1 MKEILKDIFTKPYQG
16 KSFVLDSLLKP
27 LLGDYKP
34 SNEDILHNSERKKL
48 AENANVKAIT
58 RIAEFELEDTTLQ
71 VFDIT
76 LSSHSK
82 IKYSKV
88 NIQKVVRSIMDV
100 YTGAIMFFHY
110 ENNEGDWRISF
121 VEKED
126 SQKNTT
132 SAKRYT
138 FLVGENHPATTITQR
153 FVTLRGKE
161 KSVETIRDAFS
172 VEALSEE
179 FFAKYKSHYE
189 DFVQY
194 ISGKRFVKEKGKWV
208 EKSIGRPS
216 EEYISIFEEND
227 KSVRDF
233 VKKMLGRIVF
243 LHFLQKKKWLCDDEN
258 YLQNL
263 FKKSEKS
270 NYLESVLEPLFFG
283 VLNTKSEDRKV
294 LFENENWDLSLLK
307 EWENIPYLNGGLF
320 EKDELDKKTVV
331 FPENLF
337 SDLFDFFSQYNFTI
351 DENDPNDS
359 EVGIDPE
366 MLGKI
371 FENLLEDNKD
381 KGAFYTPKE
390 IVQYMCRESLI
401 AYLCEK
407 HKDDEEGIRSLVEHH
422 ITDWNEDK
430 RNKILDSLKD
440 VKICDPA
447 IGSGAFPMGLLNE
460 LYQCRLALG
469 EEKSVNIKKEI
480 IQNNIYGVDIEK
492 GAVDIARLRFW
503 LALVVEEE
511 IAEPLPNLDYKI
523 MQGNSLLESYQGV
536 DLSNIGNKK
545 GYNPQRDLFG
555 NIVNSQIKMTF
566 AKSKLSQ
573 EIQELIQK
581 YYDFKG
587 NSENKK
593 TAQDKINKKIYE
605 HIDYNLELRKNEL
618 ERQLLS
624 ITPKYKGGK
633 LNDKQSKEI
642 KKITEKINEL
652 SSVRKEL
659 FEIQQGDD
667 RPYFLWRLYFA
678 DVFKDGG
685 FDIII
690 GNPPY
695 IKEYENKSVF
705 NGFRDSE
712 FYIGKMDIWYA
723 FVSIGLNLLKDNAVL
738 SFIAQN
744 NWTTSAGAKLLR
756 KDILQRAKIEQF
768 IDFGNYKVFESAA
781 IQTMIFLLRKTIDN
795 KRYKIQ
801 YSLLQDEKIDKKQL
815 KEFLIFNMKN
825 DFAHQKFLYSFKA
838 EKFIDKTFNF
848 TNSDIDV
855 ILDKIEKKGAFK
867 LNSDEV
873 AQGIVAPQDFVN
885 KHSHSVLNN
894 SEIKI
899 NDGIFVLNEVEFQNL
914 KLSEFEK
921 EIIKPYYT
929 SQELHKYY
937 TNDKNRFWLI
947 YTNSTF
953 KNSDEINKYP
963 NIKKHLD
970 RFISIITS
978 DNKPYGLHRAREEK
992 FFKNEKIMS
1001 LRKGKEPVFTFTDFD
1016 CYVSQ
1021 SYFVIQTKR
1030 LNMKYLTICLNSKIV
1045 KFWLRHKGK
1054 MQGDNYQIDKIPL
1067 LNIPIIIAEKQ
1078 NDIIQLFDKIKD
1090 NVDNINSLFYKICDF
1105 SEDEIKIIENHL
1117 E

>member
-208 EKSIGRPS
+208 EKSIGQPS

-263 FKKSEKS
+263 FKKSDKS

-307 EWENIPYLNGGLF
+307 EWENVPYLNGGLF

-351 DENDPNDS
+351 DENAPNDS

-422 ITDWNEDK
+422 ITDWNEDTRK
-430 RNKILDSLKD
+430 KILNFLKD

-536 DLSNIGNKK
+536 DLSNLTKTKTEREKSNICVTLFDEQLDAHRFQLSEYIKEYFNCTNSDIKK
-545 GYNPQRDLFG
+545 ELRQKIDENIRQQIEEQRISLDFSNINLSANSHFFLWHTYFG
-555 NIVNSQIKMTF
+555 NVFNQVN
-566 AKSKLSQ
+566 
-573 EIQELIQK
+573 
-581 YYDFKG
+581 
-587 NSENKK
+587 K
-593 TAQDKINKKIYE
+593 TDN
-605 HIDYNLELRKNEL
+605 
-618 ERQLLS
+618 
-624 ITPKYKGGK
+624 
-633 LNDKQSKEI
+633 
-642 KKITEKINEL
+642 
-652 SSVRKEL
+652 
-659 FEIQQGDD
+659 
-667 RPYFLWRLYFA
+667 
-678 DVFKDGG
+678 G
-685 FDIII
+685 FDIVI

-695 IKEYENKSVF
+695 IQLQKDGGKLAKMYENQGYQTFARTGDIYSL
-705 NGFRDSE
+705 
-712 FYIGKMDIWYA
+712 FYEKGYQILKPKGILVYITSNKWMRAGYGEATRSFFAGKT
-723 FVSIGLNLLKDNAVL
+723 NP
-738 SFIAQN
+738 
-744 NWTTSAGAKLLR
+744 
-756 KDILQRAKIEQF
+756 LQL
-768 IDFGNYKVFESAA
+768 IDFAGIKVFESAA
-781 IQTMIFLLRKTIDN
+781 VDANILIFAKENNTFSTRACIVKDKELKKLSDYIKQNGVESCRFDSSESWVILSEIEQRIKTKIEAVGTPLKDWDIQINYGIKTGFNEAFIINGEKRAELIAQDPKNAEIIRPILRGRDI
-795 KRYKIQ
+795 KRYGYEFADLYLLFIPWHFPLHLAKPEIKGASLEAEKAFENQ
-801 YSLLQDEKIDKKQL
+801 YPAIYNHLLQYKKELSNRNKAETGIRYEWYALQRWGANYWEDFYKQKIAWNRIASEKQFSLIDADIFIQDSMHFFTGKHLNFLTAVLNSRLYKILMHMIVGQAAGGNAGNSDNVKQL
-815 KEFLIFNMKN
+815 KVVVPNQFL
-825 DFAHQKFLYSFKA
+825 
-838 EKFIDKTFNF
+838 EDK
-848 TNSDIDV
+848 
-855 ILDKIEKKGAFK
+855 
-867 LNSDEV
+867 
-873 AQGIVAPQDFVN
+873 
-885 KHSHSVLNN
+885 
-894 SEIKI
+894 
-899 NDGIFVLNEVEFQNL
+899 
-914 KLSEFEK
+914 
-921 EIIKPYYT
+921 
-929 SQELHKYY
+929 
-937 TNDKNRFWLI
+937 
-947 YTNSTF
+947 
-953 KNSDEINKYP
+953 
-963 NIKKHLD
+963 
-970 RFISIITS
+970 
-978 DNKPYGLHRAREEK
+978 
-992 FFKNEKIMS
+992 
-1001 LRKGKEPVFTFTDFD
+1001 
-1016 CYVSQ
+1016 
-1021 SYFVIQTKR
+1021 
-1030 LNMKYLTICLNSKIV
+1030 
-1045 KFWLRHKGK
+1045 
-1054 MQGDNYQIDKIPL
+1054 
-1067 LNIPIIIAEKQ
+1067 
-1078 NDIIQLFDKIKD
+1078 IIQLLKEKKYKEIDKLIYELY
-1090 NVDNINSLFYKICDF
+1090 NLT
-1105 SEDEIKIIENHL
+1105 EEEISFIENI
-1117 E
+1117 